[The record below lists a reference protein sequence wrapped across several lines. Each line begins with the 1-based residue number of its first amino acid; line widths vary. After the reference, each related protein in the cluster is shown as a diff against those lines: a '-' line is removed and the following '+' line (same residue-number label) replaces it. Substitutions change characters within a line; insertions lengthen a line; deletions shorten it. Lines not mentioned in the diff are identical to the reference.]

1 MALVD
6 AVCGRA
12 RTPAPDAEDSAEPS
26 REGQLSPY
34 AHISALMDISVSP
47 DGSDLTIERMR
58 FPAYIAAALQFK
70 RSMVLTELSL
80 EALLRLVAGM
90 QDMLLNANAALAADK
105 NKLAETNTVLG
116 ETQVALAK
124 AMALNKEFEGERPNS
139 WPLFELAAKPSK
151 SGGDAKGAGA
161 VHDFLH
167 AMLTYLGL
175 AQVDPMQYIHI
186 CVCGFYLLRRSSP
199 HML

>member
-124 AMALNKEFEGERPNS
+124 ALNKEFEGERPNS